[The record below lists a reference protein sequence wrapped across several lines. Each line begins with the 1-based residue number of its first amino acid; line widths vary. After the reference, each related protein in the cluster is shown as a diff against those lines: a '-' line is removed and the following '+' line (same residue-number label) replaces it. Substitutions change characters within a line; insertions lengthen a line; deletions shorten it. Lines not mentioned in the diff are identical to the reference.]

1 MKIKHH
7 SRKSKYSLRST
18 RQHAVQVGSK
28 PLDTS
33 SLWLRN
39 EIRRKLCITSAGSP
53 YRRLPN

>member
-1 MKIKHH
+1 MTISKMYGTAVKIKHH

-18 RQHAVQVGSK
+18 RQHAVQAGSK

-39 EIRRKLCITSAGSP
+39 EIRRK
-53 YRRLPN
+53 